1 MALHPDF
8 PESPHEIIDPSVRWL
23 PADETLRD
31 TDYGKLLPP
40 LVHEISKEVVF
51 HDVACIEVKP
61 HIHYP
66 LTRGWIFSR
75 MIR

>member
-8 PESPHEIIDPSVRWL
+8 PESPHEIIDPAVRWF
-23 PADETLRD
+23 P
-31 TDYGKLLPP
+31 
-40 LVHEISKEVVF
+40 VHKIREEVVF
-51 HDVACIEVKP
+51 HNVAFIEVKP
-61 HIHYP
+61 HLHYL